1 MNDLFNF
8 RLAYAEIRHIC
19 LRLNV
24 RDELRRGQTM
34 TFKLNP
40 GARFRCSGHGGA
52 WGIMND
58 NFEIALK
65 VGKPAARQA
74 LKSENAWVVS
84 ECPLAATHLR
94 QGMERLA
101 NDVPRTVQHP
111 ILLMAQAYG
120 LQPLE
125 SPKK

>member
-1 MNDLFNF
+1 MG
-8 RLAYAEIRHIC
+8 AKGAEM
-19 LRLNV
+19 LRLIPDTEVNV
-24 RDELRRGQTM
+24 IE
-34 TFKLNP
+34 
-40 GARFRCSGHGGA
+40 RCSGHGGA

-101 NDVPRTVQHP
+101 DDVPKTVQHP

-120 LQPLE
+120 LQPSE
-125 SPKK
+125 NA